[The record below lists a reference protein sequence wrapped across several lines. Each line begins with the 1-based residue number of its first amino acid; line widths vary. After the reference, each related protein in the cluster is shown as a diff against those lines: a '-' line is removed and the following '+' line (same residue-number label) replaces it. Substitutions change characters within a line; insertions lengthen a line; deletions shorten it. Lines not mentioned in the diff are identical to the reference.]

1 MADRTEVA
9 ARIAVVIPCYRVAD
23 RVVDVIDR
31 VPPEVAAIVCVDDAC
46 PDHSGDRIERDCGD
60 GRVSVVR
67 HQTNQGVGGA
77 MVSGYRAAL
86 AAGADIV
93 VKLDGDG
100 QMDPALIARLVR
112 PIVAGQADYAK
123 GNRFFRP
130 EDVSAMPRVRLF
142 GNAALSFLSKLSTGY
157 WRVFDPNNGF
167 TAIHAKILRLIPL
180 DKIHKGYFFESDM
193 LFRLNTVRATVI
205 DVPMRAVYGTERSS
219 LTVASALPV
228 FTSGHL
234 RNFVKRIIYN
244 YFLRDFHVASLEWLL
259 GPALLAFGLVFGIYS
274 WITSAAE
281 GVAATA
287 GTVMLAGLPFIV
299 GLQLLLSAI
308 SFDIENSPT
317 RAVHPLL
324 DDEMPSST

>member
-1 MADRTEVA
+1 M
-9 ARIAVVIPCYRVAD
+9 
-23 RVVDVIDR
+23 
-31 VPPEVAAIVCVDDAC
+31 
-46 PDHSGDRIERDCGD
+46 
-60 GRVSVVR
+60 
-67 HQTNQGVGGA
+67 
-77 MVSGYRAAL
+77 
-86 AAGADIV
+86 
-93 VKLDGDG
+93 
-100 QMDPALIARLVR
+100 
-112 PIVAGQADYAK
+112 PI
-123 GNRFFRP
+123 
-130 EDVSAMPRVRLF
+130 VRLF

-180 DKIHKGYFFESDM
+180 DKIHQGYFFESDM
-193 LFRLNTVRATVI
+193 LFRLNTVRAAVI

-219 LTVASALPV
+219 LTVAIALPV
-228 FTSGHL
+228 FTVGSL
-234 RNFVKRIIYN
+234 RVISLNVSLYN

-259 GPALLAFGLVFGIYS
+259 GPPLLAFGLVFGLYS
-274 WITSAAE
+274 WITSAAA

-324 DDEMPSST
+324 DDETPSVDVSADRSPPETRLSRSEPDSVRSPGGRGRCSGSRRAQSACFCWPWCSAWSIGRRSATCCAPRIWPLVALAGALFFVEGVRDGGAHPHLHRGAAPV